1 MRAREFIS
9 EAKGPQG
16 TRTDPAKE
24 FERAHPGMVM
34 PGGRGD
40 VYWGRYYDFY
50 RVASLAGMDPK
61 DIDAVDEVE
70 HLHDLIKDEV
80 FTERE
85 RQAFYALAADPYAT
99 FAEVGAKLV
108 PPAPRGGAYM
118 IIQSLKRKMEKLCL
132 PSLSR

>member
-1 MRAREFIS
+1 MRAREFIT

-34 PGGRGD
+34 PGGKGD

-61 DIDAVDEVE
+61 DIDAVDEVSFFGN
-70 HLHDLIKDEV
+70 LPV
-80 FTERE
+80 FSAYTEYDR
-85 RQAFYALAADPYAT
+85 D
-99 FAEVGAKLV
+99 KLKAIMKKLRMKPTDGV
-108 PPAPRGGAYM
+108 SNGSKEIEEINSASPVKSFKGYPR
-118 IIQSLKRKMEKLCL
+118 
-132 PSLSR
+132 